1 LTGNEMAGVTGRRRT
16 DPQGTNLDIVTD
28 RLPIKMLHDRVLVRE
43 PRGDGERKSSGGI
56 LIPATAQVATRLIW
70 AEVLAVGNHVRAV
83 QVGDRVLFS
92 PDDRHE
98 VEIAG
103 DEYLLLRERDVHAVA
118 AERNDENTG
127 LYL

>member
-1 LTGNEMAGVTGRRRT
+1 
-16 DPQGTNLDIVTD
+16 
-28 RLPIKMLHDRVLVRE
+28 
-43 PRGDGERKSSGGI
+43 
-56 LIPATAQVATRLIW
+56 
-70 AEVLAVGNHVRAV
+70 V

-92 PDDRHE
+92 PDDQNE

-118 AERNDENTG
+118 AERNEENTG

>member
-1 LTGNEMAGVTGRRRT
+1 MPEKT
-16 DPQGTNLDIVTD
+16 
-28 RLPIKMLHDRVLVRE
+28 PIRMLHDRVLVSVD
-43 PRGDGERKSSGGI
+43 PDAGERRSSGGI
-56 LIPATAQVATRLIW
+56 VIPATAQVARRLVW

-92 PDDRHE
+92 PDDQNE

-118 AERNDENTG
+118 AERNEENTG

>member
-1 LTGNEMAGVTGRRRT
+1 M
-16 DPQGTNLDIVTD
+16 TD

-43 PRGDGERKSSGGI
+43 PRDEGERRSSGGI
-56 LIPATAQVATRLIW
+56 LIPATAQVSKRLIW
-70 AEVLAVGNHVRAV
+70 AEVLAIGNHVRSVELA
-83 QVGDRVLFS
+83 DRVLFS

-103 DEYLLLRERDVHAVA
+103 EDYLLLRERDIHAVA
-118 AERNDENTG
+118 AQRIEPSTG

>member
-1 LTGNEMAGVTGRRRT
+1 VTT
-16 DPQGTNLDIVTD
+16 AD
-28 RLPIKMLHDRVLVRE
+28 RLPIKMLHDRVLVKLSPE
-43 PRGDGERKSSGGI
+43 EGERRSSGGI
-56 LIPATAQVATRLIW
+56 LIPATAQVSKRLVW
-70 AEVLAVGNHVRAV
+70 AEVLAVGNHVRSIEL
-83 QVGDRVLFS
+83 GDRVLFS

-118 AERNDENTG
+118 AQRNDANTG

>member
-1 LTGNEMAGVTGRRRT
+1 MTTPPRSPGAGRGGERGPYPRR
-16 DPQGTNLDIVTD
+16 VTD

-43 PRGDGERKSSGGI
+43 PHEDGERRSSGGI
-56 LIPATAQVATRLIW
+56 VIPATAQVAKRLMW

-83 QVGDRVLFS
+83 QPGDRVLFS
-92 PDDRHE
+92 PDDRFE
-98 VEIAG
+98 VEISG
-103 DEYLLLRERDVHAVA
+103 DDYLLLRERDLHAIA

>member
-1 LTGNEMAGVTGRRRT
+1 M
-16 DPQGTNLDIVTD
+16 TD
-28 RLPIKMLHDRVLVRE
+28 RLPIKMLHDRVLVKTSRE
-43 PRGDGERKSSGGI
+43 DGERRSSGGI
-56 LIPATAQVATRLIW
+56 LIPATAQVSKRLIW
-70 AEVLAVGNHVRAV
+70 AEVLAVGNHVRSV
-83 QVGDRVLFS
+83 EVGDRVLFS

-118 AERNDENTG
+118 AERNDANTG

>member
-1 LTGNEMAGVTGRRRT
+1 MS
-16 DPQGTNLDIVTD
+16 DD
-28 RLPIKMLHDRVLVRE
+28 RLPIKMLHDRLLVRTSRE
-43 PRGDGERKSSGGI
+43 DGERRSTGGI
-56 LIPATAQVATRLIW
+56 LIPATAQLAKRLIW

-83 QVGDRVLFS
+83 EVGDRVLFS

-118 AERNDENTG
+118 AERNDANTG

>member
-1 LTGNEMAGVTGRRRT
+1 M
-16 DPQGTNLDIVTD
+16 TD

-43 PRGDGERKSSGGI
+43 PREDGERRSSGGI
-56 LIPATAQVATRLIW
+56 LIPATAQVSKRLAW
-70 AEVLAVGNHVRAV
+70 AEVLAVGNHVRSV

-92 PDDRHE
+92 PDDRFE

-118 AERNDENTG
+118 SERNEENTG

>member
-1 LTGNEMAGVTGRRRT
+1 
-16 DPQGTNLDIVTD
+16 
-28 RLPIKMLHDRVLVRE
+28 LPIKMLHDRVLVKE
-43 PRGDGERKSSGGI
+43 PREDGERRSSGGI
-56 LIPATAQVATRLIW
+56 LIPATAQVSKRLMW
-70 AEVLAVGNHVRAV
+70 AEVLGVGNHVRSV

-92 PDDRHE
+92 PDDRFE

>member
-1 LTGNEMAGVTGRRRT
+1 VSLA
-16 DPQGTNLDIVTD
+16 D
-28 RLPIKMLHDRVLVRE
+28 RLPIKMLHDRVLVKVSNAE
-43 PRGDGERKSSGGI
+43 GERRSSGGI
-56 LIPATAQVATRLIW
+56 LIPATAQVAKRLIW

-83 QVGDRVLFS
+83 EVNDQVLFS

-103 DEYLLLRERDVHAVA
+103 EEYLLLRERDIHAVA
-118 AERNDENTG
+118 AKRIDANTG